1 MRSGALWPEVRQ
13 PQAGRVQRQRAP
25 ALERRAFQPGQ
36 LQARRPGQPWV
47 LQPEL
52 PQERP
57 QGPREQQ
64 PVRGQL
70 RLALPEW
77 PEPQAQQEP
86 ESEWRSG
93 FLPGLQASFPFG
105 ASA

>member
-1 MRSGALWPEVRQ
+1 MHPGELWSGVLWPGVRQ
-13 PQAGRVQRQRAP
+13 PQAGREQRQRVP

-36 LQARRPGQPWV
+36 PWV
-47 LQPEL
+47 IQPEL

-70 RLALPEW
+70 RLGLPEW

-93 FLPGLQASFPFG
+93 FLPGLQEFFPFG

>member
-1 MRSGALWPEVRQ
+1 MLRVLLPEQPKQGQPKLELRELQPGALRSGALRSGVRQ
-13 PQAGRVQRQRAP
+13 PQAGREQQRAP

-64 PVRGQL
+64 LVRGQL
-70 RLALPEW
+70 RLALQEW
-77 PEPQAQQEP
+77 PEPQA
-86 ESEWRSG
+86 
-93 FLPGLQASFPFG
+93 
-105 ASA
+105 